1 MKRVTIDLPDD
12 FEPGQCDECPFSYED
27 WEMDELGSLYCVFHY
42 RYSDCKLEVM
52 VESEGKE

>member
-1 MKRVTIDLPDD
+1 MKRVMIDLPDD

-42 RYSDCKLEVM
+42 RYSDCKLEVR
-52 VESEGKE
+52 EDKE